1 MKKSSEIQLPASQS
15 MAAIRLTA
23 ALWFMALVAALTF
36 GPDIGHVLV
45 AGDENWEPT
54 AAHAFAGRSL
64 DQVSR
69 AIGIGRASAAIAV
82 QRDAFYGG
90 FPTAGAFDG
99 GPSSRPAVVEPAPVI
114 AALPPVESPV
124 PADGSTAPEE
134 AMEPGIASVNGT
146 DTNPGLVPTTPD
158 TGVAQSRFRP
168 TRILVVGASSIQF
181 ELGRELET
189 AFETYQGVEVLR
201 FGRHSTGL
209 SRADYYDW
217 MVRARELVDEFH
229 PDLVVA
235 QVGGNDCQG
244 IIDADGDVVARWSES
259 EQWQQAYF
267 ERVTEFTRIFADAG
281 SRVVIVGMPIM
292 RSSDYRAK
300 MERLNDVTR
309 RAVEAAGQTYVSTWE
324 MTSDSSGN
332 YTDEVEMDGR
342 TRDFRADDG
351 THLSMYG
358 AVYVTRQL
366 MEVFERQFE
375 LIPAPETP

>member
-1 MKKSSEIQLPASQS
+1 
-15 MAAIRLTA
+15 
-23 ALWFMALVAALTF
+23 
-36 GPDIGHVLV
+36 
-45 AGDENWEPT
+45 
-54 AAHAFAGRSL
+54 
-64 DQVSR
+64 
-69 AIGIGRASAAIAV
+69 
-82 QRDAFYGG
+82 
-90 FPTAGAFDG
+90 
-99 GPSSRPAVVEPAPVI
+99 VVEPAPVI

-189 AFETYQGVEVLR
+189 A
-201 FGRHSTGL
+201 
-209 SRADYYDW
+209 
-217 MVRARELVDEFH
+217 
-229 PDLVVA
+229 A

-259 EQWQQAYF
+259 EQWQQAYY